1 MAGKYKG
8 EEYVQ
13 NYESVPVQLFSTFT
27 SIEFQHKLWQKITQ
41 TFEPQLTWITTD
53 LTIELK
59 WISIDLWEYCWIF
72 FPFRAV
78 GDSINSVHKMCTN
91 TDYRNGESVKNNT
104 NTNNTN
110 TDYRNGELYSIR
122 SKGSLSKKRSQS
134 IWHFPCWVH
143 LTSARRF
150 LMFDL
155 NHFCHHWCH
164 VFYEQNLILCHIKT
178 QKATTIEEYNERIS
192 LVTTLNT
199 NHGI

>member
-59 WISIDLWEYCWIF
+59 WISIDLWKYCWIF

-104 NTNNTN
+104 NTNNT
-110 TDYRNGELYSIR
+110 TPTLTTEMVSYIPFIKVCQKNGHRVFDI
-122 SKGSLSKKRSQS
+122 
-134 IWHFPCWVH
+134 FPAEC
-143 LTSARRF
+143 
-150 LMFDL
+150 
-155 NHFCHHWCH
+155 
-164 VFYEQNLILCHIKT
+164 I
-178 QKATTIEEYNERIS
+178 
-192 LVTTLNT
+192 
-199 NHGI
+199 

>member
-1 MAGKYKG
+1 MAGTYKG
-8 EEYVQ
+8 EQYVQ
-13 NYESVPVQLFSTFT
+13 NYESVPVQLFSSFT

-59 WISIDLWEYCWIF
+59 WISIDLWKYCWIF

-91 TDYRNGESVKNNT
+91 TDYRNGE
-104 NTNNTN
+104 
-110 TDYRNGELYSIR
+110 LYSIH

-143 LTSARRF
+143 LTSAKPF
-150 LMFDL
+150 LKFDL

-178 QKATTIEEYNERIS
+178 QKAATIEEYNERIS
-192 LVTTLNT
+192 LVTTMNT
-199 NHGI
+199 SHGI

>member
-59 WISIDLWEYCWIF
+59 WISIDLWKYCWIF

-91 TDYRNGESVKNNT
+91 TDYRNGE
-104 NTNNTN
+104 
-110 TDYRNGELYSIR
+110 LYSIH
-122 SKGSLSKKRSQS
+122 SKGSLPKHRKNCECCAGHSLIVNHYIS
-134 IWHFPCWVH
+134 ISWFKFHTLSVIVNC
-143 LTSARRF
+143 
-150 LMFDL
+150 
-155 NHFCHHWCH
+155 
-164 VFYEQNLILCHIKT
+164 
-178 QKATTIEEYNERIS
+178 
-192 LVTTLNT
+192 VTK
-199 NHGI
+199 

>member
-1 MAGKYKG
+1 MAGTYKG

-59 WISIDLWEYCWIF
+59 WISIDLWKYCWIF

-91 TDYRNGESVKNNT
+91 TDYRNGE
-104 NTNNTN
+104 
-110 TDYRNGELYSIR
+110 LYSIH

-150 LMFDL
+150 LKFDL
-155 NHFCHHWCH
+155 NHFCHHWYH
-164 VFYEQNLILCHIKT
+164 VFYEQKPHFMPHQDTKSGHHW
-178 QKATTIEEYNERIS
+178 RI
-192 LVTTLNT
+192 
-199 NHGI
+199 